1 MSESFLFNINNDCS
15 VAAAT
20 VLNNH
25 SIVLNSNLNKRIRQ
39 DNDKDKNED
48 KSLVLLNINI
58 NQIMSTP
65 NPYQIEVELE
75 RVCSTISEKKSNY
88 HPNLFLFNS
97 IIIFFLLKLRH
108 TIILING
115 RN

>member
-15 VAAAT
+15 VAVAT

-25 SIVLNSNLNKRIRQ
+25 SIVLNSNLNNRIKE
-39 DNDKDKNED
+39 DKEKNED
-48 KSLVLLNINI
+48 KSLVLLNINV

-75 RVCSTISEKKSNY
+75 RVCSTISEIKSNY
-88 HPNLFLFNS
+88 HANLFL
-97 IIIFFLLKLRH
+97 
-108 TIILING
+108 LIQ
-115 RN
+115 